1 MVRATR
7 VLFSSAYAIASVW
20 FLWNEPVL
28 AQSAADA
35 MQEVVV
41 TATKKEHAENVQ
53 DVPLAVTA
61 FGSKQLEALN
71 FQNLTS
77 LSYAIPNVQLEN
89 VRTTAATANFS
100 IRGLGINSSIPS
112 IDPTVGVFVDG
123 VYMGINAGVL
133 FDNFDIDSIEILRG
147 PQGVLFGRN
156 VTGGAVLL
164 RTKAPGN
171 TFEMTGRVGGETGPN
186 YIADATISGPIVQ
199 GILSGKLALYH
210 DDDKGWLKNKFDN
223 SRFGKAKQTIVR
235 PVLRWTPTSELDLT
249 LRLEHGQATGDGPA
263 GQNHALFSRNSF
275 DFAIDEPGF
284 TDSKWNQAFLEGN
297 LAVAF
302 GEGKITNIF
311 GWRKY
316 ESTAAGDIDST
327 PVFAFHAQFATN
339 QDQRSEELR
348 YAGTFGPAEVTTGVY
363 YFQQNI
369 LYIERRLLAGGAV
382 DRTGGGDGDFST
394 WGAFA
399 ANDWSLS
406 RSLKLNVGLRFTHEA
421 KDASVATVRAGGG
434 SVVTRSIVPD
444 FIDSHSWNDVS
455 PRVGF
460 QWIPAEHS
468 QIYAYWAKGFR
479 SGGYNFRNT
488 DPGVRPGPFDS
499 EHQSSFE
506 LGLKQDFAGGLARV
520 NLAAFHNKIKG
531 SQREINTPGALGVTQ
546 IITNVGDATIKGAEL
561 EGRLRVTQDLV
572 LSLQAGYTHGQ
583 YDSVK
588 FDLNGDGVVNA
599 ADAAL
604 QLPRLAPWSYGAG
617 VLYDLRIAAAG
628 VLSSRVGFN
637 HRDANFYT
645 DNNRGRLNKANIL
658 DANLTYTPARGPASF
673 AVYGTNLLNEVT
685 FGGDTQLPD
694 APAFGGDGPAGPR
707 PPPTFSPL
715 NKGRVV
721 GAEVRIRF

>member
-1 MVRATR
+1 MVTATR
-7 VLFSSAYAIASVW
+7 VLFSLTCAAASAS
-20 FLWNEPVL
+20 VL
-28 AQSAADA
+28 AQSATDA

-133 FDNFDIDSIEILRG
+133 FDNFDLDGIEILRG

-164 RTKAPGN
+164 RTKAPSD
-171 TFEMTGRVGGETGPN
+171 TFEMTGRIGGEVGPN
-186 YIADATISGPIVQ
+186 YLADASISGPIVK
-199 GILSGKLALYH
+199 GTLSGKLALYR
-210 DDDKGWLKNKFDN
+210 DDDSGWLTNKRNDR
-223 SRFGKAKQTIVR
+223 RFGEAKQTIVR
-235 PVLRWTPTSELDLT
+235 PALRWTPTSDIDLT
-249 LRLEHGQATGDGPA
+249 LRLEHGTATGDGPA
-263 GQNHALFSRNSF
+263 GQNHALFSRKSF
-275 DFAIDEPGF
+275 DFSIDEPGF
-284 TDSKWNQAFLEGN
+284 NDSKWNQASLESN

-302 GEGKITNIF
+302 GAGKITNIV

-316 ESTAAGDIDST
+316 ESSAAGDIDST
-327 PVFAFHAQFATN
+327 PAFAFHAQFATD

-348 YAGTFGPAEVTTGVY
+348 YAGTFGPAQVTTGLY
-363 YFQQNI
+363 YFQQNL

-394 WGAFA
+394 SGAFA
-399 ANDWSLS
+399 ATDWSLTT
-406 RSLKLNVGLRFTHEA
+406 SLKLNLGVRYTHEA
-421 KDASVATVRAGGG
+421 KDAKVATVRAGGG
-434 SVVTRSIVPD
+434 SVPARTIVPD
-444 FIDSHSWNDVS
+444 FIDSHSWSDVS

-460 QWIPAEHS
+460 QWFPAEGS
-468 QIYAYWAKGFR
+468 QIYGYWAKGFR

-488 DPGVRPGPFDS
+488 DPGVAPGPFDA
-499 EHQSSFE
+499 EDQSSVE
-506 LGLKQDFAGGLARV
+506 VGWKQDFADGRV
-520 NLAAFHNKIKG
+520 RLNLAAFHNEVKDI
-531 SQREINTPGALGVTQ
+531 QREINTPGALGVTQ
-546 IITNVGDATIKGAEL
+546 IIRNVGNATIQGAEL
-561 EGRLRVTQDLV
+561 EGRLNVVHGLL
-572 LSLQAGYTHGQ
+572 LSLQAGYTHGK
-583 YDSVK
+583 YDSVG
-588 FDLNGDGVVNA
+588 FDLNGDGVVSA

-604 QLPRLAPWSYGAG
+604 KLPRLAPWTYGAG
-617 VLYDLRIAAAG
+617 ILYDTPLG
-628 VLSSRVGFN
+628 SLGTLSSRIGFN

-645 DNNRGRLNKANIL
+645 DNNRGTLNKANIL
-658 DANLTYTPARGPASF
+658 DANFTYTPANGPASF
-673 AVYGTNLLNEVT
+673 AIYGTNLLDEAT
-685 FGGDTQLPD
+685 YGGDTQLPD
-694 APAFGGDGPAGPR
+694 SAGFGGDGPVGPR

-721 GAEVRIRF
+721 GVEVRVRF

>member
-1 MVRATR
+1 MGRATR
-7 VLFSSAYAIASVW
+7 ALFSLVYAIASVGFSW
-20 FLWNEPVL
+20 SGPAV

-112 IDPTVGVFVDG
+112 IDPTVGIFVDG

-133 FDNFDIDSIEILRG
+133 FDNFDIDSIEVLRG

-156 VTGGAVLL
+156 VTGGAVVL
-164 RTKAPGN
+164 RTKAPSN
-171 TFEMTGRVGGETGPN
+171 TLEIAGHVAVEEDPN
-186 YIADATISGPIVQ
+186 YIADASISGPIVP
-199 GILSGKLALYH
+199 GVLSGKLALYH
-210 DDDKGWLKNKFDN
+210 NDDRGWLKNKFDN
-223 SRFGKAKQTIVR
+223 SRFGEAKQTIVR
-235 PVLRWTPTSELDLT
+235 PVLRWTPICELDLT
-249 LRLEHGQATGDGPA
+249 LRFEHGQATGDGPA
-263 GQNHALFSRNSF
+263 GQNHALFSRDSF
-275 DFAIDEPGF
+275 DFAINEPGF
-284 TDSKWNQAFLEGN
+284 TDSKWNQAFLETN

-327 PVFAFHAQFATN
+327 PAFAFHAQFATN

-399 ANDWSLS
+399 ATDWSLTHS
-406 RSLKLNVGLRFTHEA
+406 VKLNAGLRFTHEKKSA
-421 KDASVATVRAGGG
+421 DVATVRAGGG
-434 SVVTRSIVPD
+434 SVVTKSIVPD
-444 FIDSHSWNDVS
+444 FIDSHDWNDVS

-460 QWIPAEHS
+460 QWLPAERS
-468 QIYAYWAKGFR
+468 QVYGYWAKGFR

-488 DPGVRPGPFDS
+488 DPGVQPGPFDS
-499 EHQSSFE
+499 ERQSSFE
-506 LGLKQDFAGGLARV
+506 VGLKQDFADGRARV

-531 SQREINTPGALGVTQ
+531 IQREINTPGALGVTQ
-546 IITNVGDATIKGAEL
+546 IIRNVGDATIQGGEL
-561 EGRLRVTQDLV
+561 EARLRVTQDLV
-572 LSLQAGYTHGQ
+572 LSLQGGYTHGK

-588 FDLNGDGVVNA
+588 FDLNGTG
-599 ADAAL
+599 L
-604 QLPRLAPWSYGAG
+604 
-617 VLYDLRIAAAG
+617 
-628 VLSSRVGFN
+628 
-637 HRDANFYT
+637 
-645 DNNRGRLNKANIL
+645 
-658 DANLTYTPARGPASF
+658 
-673 AVYGTNLLNEVT
+673 
-685 FGGDTQLPD
+685 
-694 APAFGGDGPAGPR
+694 
-707 PPPTFSPL
+707 
-715 NKGRVV
+715 
-721 GAEVRIRF
+721 